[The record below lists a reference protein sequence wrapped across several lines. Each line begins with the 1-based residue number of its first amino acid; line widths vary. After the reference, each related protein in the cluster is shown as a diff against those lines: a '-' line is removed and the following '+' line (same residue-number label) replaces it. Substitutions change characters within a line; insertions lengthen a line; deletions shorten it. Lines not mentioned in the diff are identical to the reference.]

1 MQAPNNNEDSKQDD
15 LEKKV
20 EQQLELSEA
29 WRQLLGLEAL
39 SVPLPVLSD
48 AALESGADA
57 HEGMPVL
64 NDDPWTRL
72 VHEQGIQVVDLQ
84 QAHIHPAQTS
94 GEASDVEHALDIM
107 QENLPEK

>member
-1 MQAPNNNEDSKQDD
+1 MQAPNNNEDSKHDD
-15 LEKKV
+15 LDKKV

-39 SVPLPVLSD
+39 PVSSD

-57 HEGMPVL
+57 QEGLPVL

-72 VHEQGIQVVDLQ
+72 VHEQGVQIVDLQ
-84 QAHIHPAQTS
+84 RAHIHPAQTS

>member
-1 MQAPNNNEDSKQDD
+1 MQAPNNNEDSKHDD

-39 SVPLPVLSD
+39 PVSSD

-57 HEGMPVL
+57 QEGLPVL

-72 VHEQGIQVVDLQ
+72 VHEQGVQIVDLQ
-84 QAHIHPAQTS
+84 RAHIHPAQTS

>member
-1 MQAPNNNEDSKQDD
+1 MQAPNNNEDSKHDD

-39 SVPLPVLSD
+39 PVSSD

-57 HEGMPVL
+57 QEGLPVL

-72 VHEQGIQVVDLQ
+72 VHEQGVQVVDLQ
-84 QAHIHPAQTS
+84 RAHIHPAQTS

>member
-1 MQAPNNNEDSKQDD
+1 MQAPNNNEDSKHND

-20 EQQLELSEA
+20 EQQLKLSEA

-39 SVPLPVLSD
+39 PVSSD

-57 HEGMPVL
+57 QEGLPVL

-72 VHEQGIQVVDLQ
+72 VHEQGVQVVDLQ
-84 QAHIHPAQTS
+84 RAHIHPAQTS

>member
-39 SVPLPVLSD
+39 PVPLPVSSD

-57 HEGMPVL
+57 QEGLPEL

-72 VHEQGIQVVDLQ
+72 VHEQGVQVVDLQ
-84 QAHIHPAQTS
+84 RAHIHPAQTS